1 MLSDAA
7 MQKECRKC
15 KVVFPRRDLT
25 KRMPSLCPVCIAIV
39 PDVKILICKKCK
51 IDLPPQATGRK
62 KQHCPDCHKIYIRE
76 LKRKNKTNARK
87 KYALDKLDSKF
98 VDVPMIQRVPVKPL
112 IDYFRSIHFD
122 DSDWASNTSTA
133 DKHLT
138 AWIAER
144 LGVSTN
150 YMSHYVASKDATI
163 SVWLADK
170 FAIRIRTTPT
180 AYLGDKFLCF

>member
-39 PDVKILICKKCK
+39 PHVKILTCKKCK
-51 IDLPPQATGRK
+51 IDLLPQGTGRQ
-62 KQHCPDCHKIYIRE
+62 KQHCSDCHKIYLTE
-76 LKRKNKTNARK
+76 VKRKNRTNARK
-87 KYALDKLDSKF
+87 KYALDKLDSEF
-98 VDVPMIQRVPVKPL
+98 ADVPMIQRVPVKPL
-112 IDYFRSIHFD
+112 IDYFRSIHLD
-122 DSDWASNTSTA
+122 DSDWASNTSSV
-133 DKHLT
+133 DKNLT
-138 AWIAER
+138 SWIAER
-144 LGVSTN
+144 LGVSTS
-150 YMSHYVASKDATI
+150 YMTYYVASKDATI

-180 AYLGDKFLCF
+180 TYLGYGFLCF